1 MESDATNPKQNRA
14 CNDKIVLFKVNYKVA
29 YIRIKPRCT
38 SIRKETL
45 AKELPI
51 TCKSQLLTK

>member
-1 MESDATNPKQNRA
+1 MESDAKNPKQNRA
-14 CNDKIVLFKVNYKVA
+14 CNNKIILFKVNYKVA
-29 YIRIKPRCT
+29 YIRLKPRCT

-51 TCKSQLLTK
+51 T